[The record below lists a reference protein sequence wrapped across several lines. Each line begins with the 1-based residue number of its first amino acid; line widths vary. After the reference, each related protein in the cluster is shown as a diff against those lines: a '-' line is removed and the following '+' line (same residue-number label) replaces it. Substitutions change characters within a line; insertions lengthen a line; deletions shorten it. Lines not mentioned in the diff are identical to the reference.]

1 VDRVTEEVLRL
12 LDLPEVA
19 QYEADA
25 TVAVSACAWM
35 PRDADLDDE
44 GTCRAVGRRLHAKL
58 RERLNE
64 WQGRNAVGVV
74 EAKGAP
80 LEVDLQRDK
89 RKYCVVV
96 GLAVGGG

>member
-1 VDRVTEEVLRL
+1 VDRVTEEVLRM

-25 TVAVSACAWM
+25 TVAVSACVWI

-44 GTCRAVGRRLHAKL
+44 GTWRAVGLGLHAKL

-64 WQGRNAVGVV
+64 CQSRDAVGVV

-80 LEVDLQRDK
+80 LEVDLERNK
-89 RKYCVVV
+89 RKYCVVI
-96 GLAVGGG
+96 GFAVGSG